1 MKLLIASF
9 LLSLSLTLAAQQPA
23 NVTPQT
29 GKIAPAGQV
38 DLSDTSK
45 PDFDPVITNIKEQPN
60 PANDLKNKK
69 AILHQQRLQS
79 KGNGVKKNA
88 ARGANPEPPIYV
100 SGFNANLAQGTPN
113 DNHVAIGNNGLVVS
127 VVNTNIRFYD
137 TLGTQKGSTRSL
149 QNFSSSLGTFTQNSD
164 PRVLYDPIE
173 DRFIILFFTGNTS
186 TTNKIIV
193 GFSETNDPVG
203 QWNLYQLPGNYLK
216 DTTWSDYPIVSI
228 TNSDL
233 FMTFNQLKDGED
245 WKTGFRYSIIWQINK
260 AKGYAGDSLAFN
272 YWSKP
277 SHNGQPIW
285 SISTVMESNDFTS
298 NESYFLSVRP
308 SDLNNDTVF
317 LHTITNSQASGVAQ
331 LNTKVLKTNTP
342 YGVAP
347 NAIQP
352 DGQQLATNDA
362 RVLHAIIHSNRIYY
376 AQNCIVQGANTA
388 GVYLGRIDNPTSA
401 TPTVSGKVIGYDTID
416 LGYPSI
422 SHIGKGSADYRSFFT
437 CSFVTENQFPGT
449 AAFYIDN
456 DGDVSDMLIV
466 RKGDNDLN
474 ILGDSIERWGDYTG
488 IQRRYNEDFTAW
500 LSGSYGRSNKSYGT
514 WVAKITTEDSLLIS
528 SVKEN
533 AQMNAPTALYPNP
546 ASDRFQVEF
555 ESEKGNH
562 TSIQLFDMQ
571 GKLVTTLLEDKLKP
585 GTNGFS
591 FSPHSLTKGIY
602 LLRITENG
610 KPREAKQVIVN

>member
-1 MKLLIASF
+1 
-9 LLSLSLTLAAQQPA
+9 
-23 NVTPQT
+23 
-29 GKIAPAGQV
+29 
-38 DLSDTSK
+38 
-45 PDFDPVITNIKEQPN
+45 
-60 PANDLKNKK
+60 
-69 AILHQQRLQS
+69 
-79 KGNGVKKNA
+79 
-88 ARGANPEPPIYV
+88 
-100 SGFNANLAQGTPN
+100 
-113 DNHVAIGNNGLVVS
+113 
-127 VVNTNIRFYD
+127 
-137 TLGTQKGSTRSL
+137 
-149 QNFSSSLGTFTQNSD
+149 
-164 PRVLYDPIE
+164 
-173 DRFIILFFTGNTS
+173 
-186 TTNKIIV
+186 
-193 GFSETNDPVG
+193 
-203 QWNLYQLPGNYLK
+203 LPGDYLK

-233 FMTFNQLKDGED
+233 FMSFNQLRDGED

-260 AKGYAGDSLAFN
+260 AKGYAGDSLEFN

-277 SHNGQPIW
+277 SHNGKPIW
-285 SISTVMESNDFTS
+285 NISTVMEGSDFTS

-331 LNTKVLKTNTP
+331 FSTKVLKTNTP

-362 RVLHAIIHSNRIYY
+362 RVLHAIIHNNRIYY
-376 AQNCIVQGANTA
+376 VQNCIVQGANTA
-388 GVYLGRIDNPTSA
+388 GVYLGRIDNPASA
-401 TPTVSGKVIGYDTID
+401 TPAVSGSVIGYDTID

-422 SHIGKGSADYRSFFT
+422 AHIGKGSADYRSFLT
-437 CSFVTENQFPGT
+437 CSFVTHNQFPGT

-466 RKGDNDLN
+466 RKGDNNLD
-474 ILGDSIERWGDYTG
+474 ILGDTIERWGDYTG

-500 LSGSYGRSNKSYGT
+500 LSGSYARSNEFYGS

-528 SVKEN
+528 SVKDDEPDN
-533 AQMNAPTALYPNP
+533 FASSLYPNP
-546 ASDRFQVEF
+546 TSDRFQLEF

-571 GKLVTTLLEDKLKP
+571 GKLVTILIEDRLKP
-585 GTNGFS
+585 GTNRFS
-591 FSPHSLTKGIY
+591 FSTKQLTKGLY

-610 KPREAKQVIVN
+610 VLKETKRLTKN

>member
-1 MKLLIASF
+1 MKLIIAPF
-9 LLSLSLTLAAQQPA
+9 ILLLSLSLAAQQP
-23 NVTPQT
+23 NTITPQT
-29 GKIAPAGQV
+29 GKIAPAGKV
-38 DLSDTSK
+38 DLSDTTK
-45 PDFDPVITNIKEQPN
+45 PDYDPTITNIKEQPN
-60 PANDLKNKK
+60 PANDLRNKK

-79 KGNGVKKNA
+79 KANGVKKNA
-88 ARGANPEPPIYV
+88 AIGANPEPPIYV
-100 SGFNANLAQGTPN
+100 TGFNANISQGAPN
-113 DNHVAIGNNGLVVS
+113 DNHVAISNNGIVVS
-127 VVNTNIRFYD
+127 VVNTNIRIYD
-137 TLGTQKGSTRSL
+137 TIGNQKSSRSL

-164 PRVLYDPIE
+164 PRVIYDPIE
-173 DRFIILFFTGNTS
+173 DRFIVLFFTGNTS

-193 GFSETNDPVG
+193 AFSKTNDPVG

-233 FMTFNQLKDGED
+233 FMSFNQLRDGED

-260 AKGYAGDSLAFN
+260 SKGYAGDSLEFN

-277 SHNGQPIW
+277 LHNGKPIW
-285 SISTVMESNDFTS
+285 NVSTVMESSDFTS
-298 NESYFLSVRP
+298 NQSYFLSVRP
-308 SDLNNDTVF
+308 SDFNNDTVF

-331 LNTKVLKTNTP
+331 FNTSVLKTNTP

-362 RVLHAIIHSNRIYY
+362 RVLHAIIHNNRIYY
-376 AQNCIVQGANTA
+376 AQNCIVQGSNTA
-388 GVYLGRIDNPTSA
+388 GVYLGRIDNPASA
-401 TPTVSGKVIGYDTID
+401 TPTVSGAVIGYDTID

-422 SHIGKGSADYRSFFT
+422 AHIGKGNADYRSFLT
-437 CSFVTENQFPGT
+437 CSFVTQNQFPGT

-456 DGDVSDMLIV
+456 DGNVSDMLLV

-474 ILGDSIERWGDYTG
+474 VLGDTIERWGDYTG

-500 LSGSYGRSNKSYGT
+500 LSGSYARSNKSYGT

-528 SVKEN
+528 SVKDKEQLN
-533 AQMNAPTALYPNP
+533 SPSALYPNP
-546 ASDRFQVEF
+546 ANDRFQLEF
-555 ESEKGNH
+555 ESVQGNH
-562 TSIQLFDMQ
+562 TSIQLFDIQ
-571 GKLVTTLLEDKLKP
+571 GKLVATLLEDKLKP
-585 GTNGFS
+585 GTNLFS
-591 FSPHSLTKGIY
+591 FSTHALSKGSY

-610 KPREAKQVIVN
+610 KPREVKRIVVN